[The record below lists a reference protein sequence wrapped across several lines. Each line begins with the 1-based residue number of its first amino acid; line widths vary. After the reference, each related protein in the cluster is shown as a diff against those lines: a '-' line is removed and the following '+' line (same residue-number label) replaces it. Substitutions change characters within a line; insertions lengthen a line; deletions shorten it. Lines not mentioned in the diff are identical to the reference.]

1 MNGRGGLAD
10 VEGFRV
16 GHFTDRDAATGC
28 TVVLAPPG
36 GAVGGVDVRGPAAG
50 TIGTESL
57 QPGRIV
63 ERAHAVLLTGGS
75 AFGLAAA
82 AGVTQF
88 LAERGV
94 GFAVGPTR
102 VPIVVGAVIFDL
114 GVGDSDV
121 WPDAAAG
128 YAACAAAR
136 DGTVAEGSVGAGT
149 GASVGKLLGGEW
161 CVKGGL
167 GMASARLANR
177 ASVGALAVANAVGD
191 VVDARSGAI
200 VAGVRSPSGDGWLD
214 AGEALAR
221 DLEGSI
227 FPLASTTLAVVA
239 TDAALTTE
247 EACAVAMMA
256 HDGIA
261 RATRPAHTM
270 FDGDTVF
277 VLASGAA
284 GRADVTGVG
293 HVGAELVAEAIVRG
307 VRAADGL
314 GGVPALADLP

>member
-1 MNGRGGLAD
+1 MSAQGGLTD

-28 TVVLAPPG
+28 TVVLAPPD

-63 ERAHAVLLTGGS
+63 QRAHAVLLTGGS

-94 GFAVGPTR
+94 GFAVGPIR

-114 GVGDSDV
+114 GVGDSAV
-121 WPDAAAG
+121 RPDAAAG
-128 YAACAAAR
+128 YAACTAAG
-136 DGTVAEGSVGAGT
+136 DGRVAEGSVGAGT
-149 GASVGKLLGGEW
+149 GASVGKLLGEEW
-161 CVKGGL
+161 CMKGGL
-167 GMASARLANR
+167 GTASARLANG

-200 VAGVRSPSGDGWLD
+200 VAGVRRPNGDGWLD

-239 TDAALTTE
+239 TDAALTKE

-277 VLASGAA
+277 VLASGTA
-284 GRADVTGVG
+284 GRVDVTAVG

-307 VRAADGL
+307 VRAAERL
-314 GGVPALADLP
+314 GSVPALADLA